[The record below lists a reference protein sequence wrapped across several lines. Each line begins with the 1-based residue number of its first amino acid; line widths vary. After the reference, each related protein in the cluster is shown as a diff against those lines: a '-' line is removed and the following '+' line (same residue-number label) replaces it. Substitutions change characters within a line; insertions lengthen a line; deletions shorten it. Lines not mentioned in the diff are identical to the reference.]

1 MTEQLEV
8 NRILLERLREI
19 LKLDARVL
27 EKRQDIASGDA
38 SPFFIEL
45 FGAETTLLV
54 KVGQSVQTTFG
65 MSFYEQACQTLGETA
80 GYAVETQKKVYGSI
94 SPAVSSY
101 LRTTLDNMAYRPNR
115 QQELDEVRRLSAPG
129 AADEHPDS
137 TVDVWI
143 TTPNG
148 SEFLIDITTVKP
160 NKKEF
165 RILKEKLLRWAAMR
179 FSQDPQAT
187 VEPYIAIP
195 YNPESLA
202 VDGIVYS
209 RHSAYYDR
217 RDILV
222 GDELWKK
229 VSNQTF
235 SIHDMVDVFRQLH
248 GEFNLKKDIEDAV
261 TDIQG

>member
-1 MTEQLEV
+1 MTGVIE
-8 NRILLERLREI
+8 IKKLLRERVTEI
-19 LKLDARVL
+19 LKLEERVPQ
-27 EKRQDIASGDA
+27 KREEMVSGDT
-38 SPFFIEL
+38 SPFFMEL
-45 FGAETTLLV
+45 FGAEMALLV

-94 SPAVSSY
+94 SPAASSY

-235 SIHDMVDVFRQLH
+235 SIRDMVDVFAQLH
-248 GEFNLKKDIEDAV
+248 KELKKDIEDAV